1 MNRKTLTSLN
11 EAALQVQ
18 NEELRRP
25 PIPSWDEIAG
35 RAAKRSAKEKPES
48 DKSKQKR
55 WDKAGLNMHN
65 ISSTDPNY
73 VHRNNP
79 KFDPRNIPKKKKK
92 NESIELDL
100 PDMVLEYFNGY
111 FGDNLNEDTSDEDIM
126 NAVYDLV
133 DLTEAVCEAIGLD
146 EGIWKDTKELVK
158 DIIRNPRMKA
168 PKEGDAD
175 FQPLIKKKPKKKLKD
190 HV

>member
-1 MNRKTLTSLN
+1 MERKEHNSLN
-11 EAALQVQ
+11 EAVLQVQ
-18 NEELRRP
+18 NEELRRR
-25 PIPSWDEIAG
+25 PIPSWDEIVG

-79 KFDPRNIPKKKKK
+79 KFNPRNISKKKKK